1 MAFADDVRKFAL
13 KADESVDRTV
23 RAVTLSLFNSVI
35 RDTPVDSGRAR
46 GAWETTVGQPSSSV
60 PERLDKSG
68 QQAMA
73 EVSANTPKGA
83 GQETYIANNLPYI
96 EELEYGS
103 SKQAPAGMVRVNFAR
118 VQKNLADAIAK
129 NKV

>member
-1 MAFADDVRKFAL
+1 MSFSDDVRMFSA
-13 KADESVDRTV
+13 KARESTDKTV

-35 RDTPVDSGRAR
+35 RDTPVDTGRAR
-46 GAWETTVGQPSSSV
+46 GAWETTVDQPSTTV
-60 PERLDKSG
+60 PDRLDKSG
-68 QQAMA
+68 GQAMA
-73 EVSANTPKGA
+73 EVAAKTPEGA

-103 SKQAPAGMVRVNFAR
+103 SKQAPAGMVRVNFTR

>member
-1 MAFADDVRKFAL
+1 
-13 KADESVDRTV
+13 
-23 RAVTLSLFNSVI
+23 
-35 RDTPVDSGRAR
+35 
-46 GAWETTVGQPSSSV
+46 V

-73 EVSANTPKGA
+73 EVAANTPKGA